1 MTILSI
7 VIVFVFGLIVGSFLT
22 AVIHRLPDLK
32 TIIRERSHC
41 PHCKKELG
49 LWDLIPLLSFVMLAG
64 KCRYCSKKIS
74 WQYPLVEFST
84 GLIFVLIWLNFGLS
98 VYSVF
103 LALIFAGLIVIA
115 AYDLKKMLIPD
126 EILWPLVILAL
137 LYFIGVAVVEG
148 NFAILSSAFWGAL
161 VFGGI
166 ILILHFVSGGKW
178 MGFGDIKLAGL
189 LGFILGMPA
198 VLVGFFIT
206 FLVGGFIGLVL
217 MATGKKSLK
226 DKVPFAPFMIFG
238 FLIAI
243 FWAEKILEWYLNIG
257 M

>member
-1 MTILSI
+1 MIILAVGLI
-7 VIVFVFGLIVGSFLT
+7 GLIVGSFLT
-22 AVIHRLPDLK
+22 AVIHRLPDLM

-49 LWDLIPLLSFVMLAG
+49 FWDLIPLLGFVMLAG

-103 LALIFAGLIVIA
+103 LAIICAGLIVIA

-126 EILWPLVILAL
+126 EILWPLVVLAL
-137 LYFIGVAVVEG
+137 LYFIARTLIEG
-148 NFAILSSAFWGAL
+148 SFAILSSAFVGAL
-161 VFGGI
+161 IFGGI
-166 ILILHFVSGGKW
+166 ILILHFVSKGKW
-178 MGFGDIKLAGL
+178 MGFGDIKLAAL
-189 LGFILGMPA
+189 LGFILGIPL
-198 VLVGFFIT
+198 VFVGFFIT
-206 FLVGGFIGLVL
+206 FLAGGFLGLVL
-217 MATGKKSLK
+217 MAIGKKSLK
-226 DKVPFAPFMIFG
+226 DKVPFAPFMIIG

-243 FWAEKILEWYLNIG
+243 FWGEQLISWYLNIG
-257 M
+257 V